1 MILLAEIFLSVMA
14 GTASPVAPLKHLAS
28 RHVDIL
34 EELVPTIAAICSW
47 SWDGERTTM
56 TTMTSMA
63 RAVREGVGQENRGQA

>member
-28 RHVDIL
+28 RNVDIL

-56 TTMTSMA
+56 T
-63 RAVREGVGQENRGQA
+63 RAVREGVGQENRGQT